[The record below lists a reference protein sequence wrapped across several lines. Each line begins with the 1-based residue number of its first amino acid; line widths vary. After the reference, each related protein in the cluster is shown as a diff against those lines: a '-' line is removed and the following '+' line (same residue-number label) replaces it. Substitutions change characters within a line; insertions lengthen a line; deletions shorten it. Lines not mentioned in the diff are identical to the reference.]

1 MLIIIS
7 SMEIEA
13 ANAAPH
19 RAVRQTGQTERL
31 LGKPDFSHLQ
41 NITEIGKKSSFFF
54 GGWLL
59 GENWSKLGHQ
69 RPRFG
74 LDNF

>member
-13 ANAAPH
+13 AKAAPH
-19 RAVRQTGQTERL
+19 RAVRRTGQTERL

-41 NITEIGKKSSFFF
+41 NITAIGKKSSFFW
-54 GGWLL
+54 GGVAIGGKLVKIGASKAPIWV
-59 GENWSKLGHQ
+59 EN
-69 RPRFG
+69 F
-74 LDNF
+74 